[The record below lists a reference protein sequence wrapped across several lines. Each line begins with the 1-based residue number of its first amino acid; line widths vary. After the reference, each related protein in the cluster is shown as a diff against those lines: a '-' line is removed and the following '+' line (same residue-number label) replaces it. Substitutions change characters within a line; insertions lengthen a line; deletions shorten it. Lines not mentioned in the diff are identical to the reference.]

1 MKKALCLL
9 AVLVLLAALPVF
21 AAAPETDSPA
31 VCLIEVSTGE
41 LLYGKQENDPRPP
54 ASTTKMMTALL
65 ALKSIER
72 GELSLGQEISVT
84 RAAFADLWEDASTA
98 GLKEGDRVTVEDL
111 LAGILLPSGG
121 DAANALAIALAG
133 SIADFAVEMNAEAAR
148 LGCENTHFVNAHGLP
163 AEGHVSSAYDLARI
177 LSELLKYPDFLRISG
192 SETWTVPANE
202 THPELRFSNT
212 DEFLQSDSRWHDS
225 TILAG
230 KTGYTGSAGFCL
242 ATAASRNGMTL
253 LCVTLGADAVW
264 DDSGRLVQTYAD
276 QSALYDWGFSA
287 FEFSEV
293 LNPQESAASRP
304 VTDGKVDSAEL
315 YPVESLRILVEKGVE
330 PERILDLPDELKAP
344 LRKGEAVG
352 KISIRSL
359 GKDRGSV
366 ELAPREDVE
375 ARFHFGP
382 ILAVLGGTALLLIL
396 FVALAPAPAAKQSG
410 AENDSGMDR
419 AFP

>member
-9 AVLVLLAALPVF
+9 AALVLLAALPVF

-65 ALKSIER
+65 ALKAIER

-84 RAAFADLWEDASTA
+84 RASFADLWEDASTA
-98 GLKEGDRVTVEDL
+98 GLKEGDRVTTEDL

-276 QSALYDWGFSA
+276 QSALYDWGFST

-304 VTDGKVDSAEL
+304 VTDGKVDSTEL
-315 YPVESLRILVEKGVE
+315 YPTDSLRILVEKGVE
-330 PERILDLPDELKAP
+330 PERILELPDELKAP
-344 LRKGEAVG
+344 LRAGEAVG
-352 KISIRSL
+352 KISVRSL

-396 FVALAPAPAAKQSG
+396 FVAFARTRARRKAKRG
-410 AENDSGMDR
+410 R
-419 AFP
+419 K